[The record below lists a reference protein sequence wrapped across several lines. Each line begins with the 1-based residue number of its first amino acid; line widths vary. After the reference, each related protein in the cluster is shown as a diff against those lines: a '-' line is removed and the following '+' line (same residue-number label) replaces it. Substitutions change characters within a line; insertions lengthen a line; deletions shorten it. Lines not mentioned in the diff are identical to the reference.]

1 MKNKHIIW
9 IILAAALII
18 ILGTYLYTVNPG
30 TSDEND
36 TSGTSYTS
44 TSPSP
49 SNPVRLIFI
58 HHSVGESWLSDEE
71 GGLGIALRDNNY
83 FVSDTYYGWGPDD
96 IGDSTDIGNWWDWFR
111 GPESSNILNALYEE
125 SSQNSDY
132 SHLSTNPGGENE
144 IIVFKSCYPNSDLR
158 GDPDDPVPSIDNNP
172 LKSQDYNSEYHTVA
186 NAKGIYIDLLEYFKT
201 RQDKLFIVVTAP
213 PLSEPA
219 NADNARVF
227 NQWLVNDWLKD
238 YPYDNVAVFDYYSI
252 LTNGGNKL
260 AYSSG
265 DDYPNAEGQQKATE
279 EFVNFLN
286 NAYNQWKNG

>member
-1 MKNKHIIW
+1 
-9 IILAAALII
+9 
-18 ILGTYLYTVNPG
+18 
-30 TSDEND
+30 
-36 TSGTSYTS
+36 
-44 TSPSP
+44 
-49 SNPVRLIFI
+49 
-58 HHSVGESWLSDEE
+58 
-71 GGLGIALRDNNY
+71 
-83 FVSDTYYGWGPDD
+83 
-96 IGDSTDIGNWWDWFR
+96 
-111 GPESSNILNALYEE
+111 
-125 SSQNSDY
+125 
-132 SHLSTNPGGENE
+132 
-144 IIVFKSCYPNSDLR
+144 
-158 GDPDDPVPSIDNNP
+158 VPSIDNNP